1 MLSKG
6 VDVYAD
12 AFVSKAADLAA
23 LLTEQATQYV
33 KYQFFQQVILPT
45 FSEKQEVKGLYMKLF
60 KMRIFKTLF
69 QASFLEMQAFEW
81 VTF

>member
-1 MLSKG
+1 MLGKG

-12 AFVSKAADLAA
+12 AFVSKAADLA
-23 LLTEQATQYV
+23 V

-60 KMRIFKTLF
+60 KMRIFKTLL

-81 VTF
+81 VTFWV

>member
-1 MLSKG
+1 MLGKG
-6 VDVYAD
+6 VDAYAD
-12 AFVSKAADLAA
+12 AFVSKAADLA
-23 LLTEQATQYV
+23 V

-69 QASFLEMQAFEW
+69 QASFLEMQALEW
-81 VTF
+81 VTFWV

>member
-1 MLSKG
+1 M
-6 VDVYAD
+6 DAYAD
-12 AFVSKAADLAA
+12 AFVSKAADLA
-23 LLTEQATQYV
+23 V

-60 KMRIFKTLF
+60 KMRSFKTLF
-69 QASFLEMQAFEW
+69 QASFLEMQALEW